1 MTYDA
6 ILFDLDGTLVDTIN
20 LYKRACIQAMEH
32 GGLKFSE
39 QDFDRLY
46 PMGTSFNEWILRVGG
61 TEAQVPALRTKRDDA
76 YCELLRQHTVFY
88 AGATELLHSIQDRPS
103 AIVTGSW
110 KRYVDAIDELLDV
123 TAHVDRLVTADDLGD
138 FHKPHPHGLLLAAD
152 SLRVEPSRCLYVG
165 DQMFDVG
172 AAKAAGMTSCCIVTG
187 HTPKQAIAE
196 ADFVVRSLPELR
208 QRLLA

>member
-1 MTYDA
+1 LELSAVTGGRLPGA
-6 ILFDLDGTLVDTIN
+6 EASGSNQASARGSIDGTLVDTIN

-123 TAHVDRLVTADDLGD
+123 TAHVDRLV
-138 FHKPHPHGLLLAAD
+138 
-152 SLRVEPSRCLYVG
+152 
-165 DQMFDVG
+165 
-172 AAKAAGMTSCCIVTG
+172 
-187 HTPKQAIAE
+187 
-196 ADFVVRSLPELR
+196 VRRRRFSYFIY
-208 QRLLA
+208 

>member
-6 ILFDLDGTLVDTIN
+6 ILFDLDGTLVDTIT
-20 LYKRACIQAMEH
+20 LYKRACIQALEH
-32 GGLKFSE
+32 GGLRFSSE
-39 QDFDRLY
+39 DFDRLY
-46 PMGTSFNEWILRVGG
+46 PMGTSFNDWIMRIGGKEEQTPFLR
-61 TEAQVPALRTKRDDA
+61 AKRDDA

-88 AGATELLHSIQDRPS
+88 DGATDLLRSIGNHPS

-110 KRYVDAIDELLDV
+110 KRYVDAIDALLNV
-123 TAHVDRLVTADDLGD
+123 TTHVDHLVTADDLGD

-152 SLRVEPSRCLYVG
+152 SLRVDPSRCLYVG

-196 ADFVVRSLPELR
+196 ADFVVRSLPEL
-208 QRLLA
+208 QSRLSK